1 MRAATATVIAGTLAL
16 AACGGGSN
24 AETGLELP
32 PAVQPSG
39 PTTIGDETPTDGAPD
54 TADEPGESSTTLPPP
69 TTASGGVQLD
79 ASTCSTIGVT
89 VEVAIEAHWAQW
101 QELPGTMQELVD
113 DGLLREAP
121 TEFVLQVDADG
132 EPQVRPA
139 AGGPCDYDVE
149 AALAAASEANAL
161 ATESAQCALDT
172 VLLETAIRRL
182 VATGRSVDEWS
193 IETVAERLP
202 DAALLVTTATLQPD
216 GTVVPVSDP
225 CDQRDVLVISQ
236 PGWIGMSDECLDDLL
251 VLGAGVGV
259 AGVDPM
265 ATDAES
271 IDLAGLIAGGFVD
284 SRDYLYEVE
293 DGLLWDV
300 EGSGC
305 PLIEPLRAEET
316 ANACDVERRVLETAV
331 EVFVVEFG
339 RPPASIDELVIS
351 EYVSEP
357 PTGWTLDVTDDATE
371 PVATPGGPCAD

>member
-1 MRAATATVIAGTLAL
+1 MRAATAMVIAGTLAVT
-16 AACGGGSN
+16 AWGGEGV
-24 AETGLELP
+24 AESDRELP
-32 PAVQPSG
+32 PAAPPSG
-39 PTTIGDETPTDGAPD
+39 PTTVADETPLDDTPGA
-54 TADEPGESSTTLPPP
+54 ADEVDESSTTLPPP
-69 TTASGGVQLD
+69 TTAVGGAQLD
-79 ASTCSTIGVT
+79 ASTCRTIGVT
-89 VEVAIEAHWAQW
+89 VEVAIEAHYAQW
-101 QELPGTMQELVD
+101 SEPPSTMQELVD

-132 EPQVRPA
+132 EPRIEPV

-182 VATGRSVDEWS
+182 VATGRTVDEWS
-193 IETVAERLP
+193 IEAVAERLP
-202 DAALLVTTATLQPD
+202 DAALLVTTATLRPD

-225 CDQRDVLVISQ
+225 CDQRDVLVVSQ
-236 PGWIGMSDECLDDLL
+236 PDWIGMPDQCLDDVL

-284 SRDYLYEVE
+284 SREYLYEVE

-300 EGSGC
+300 VGSG
-305 PLIEPLRAEET
+305 
-316 ANACDVERRVLETAV
+316 
-331 EVFVVEFG
+331 
-339 RPPASIDELVIS
+339 
-351 EYVSEP
+351 
-357 PTGWTLDVTDDATE
+357 
-371 PVATPGGPCAD
+371 